1 LPVGEWEFLNADNM
15 CTQTGFKISCSR
27 QECQHSGQDLLDLQ
41 SATGS
46 ARGYLHEEKMADIE
60 TRAITDTATRWGIDE
75 KLVDEI
81 IQDYTEMIENFER
94 YINERYPN
102 ENMNVEPYI
111 TKEITKKAA
120 KDIADKYD
128 MDEEVVRMIIQDY
141 TEMIRDS
148 LEREMLEELD

>member
-1 LPVGEWEFLNADNM
+1 MNEHNALNED
-15 CTQTGFKISCSR
+15 
-27 QECQHSGQDLLDLQ
+27 
-41 SATGS
+41 
-46 ARGYLHEEKMADIE
+46 KMADIE
-60 TRAITDTATRWGIDE
+60 TRAITDTATRWCIDE

-102 ENMNVEPYI
+102 ENMNVQPYI

-120 KDIADKYD
+120 KDIADKHD

-141 TEMIRDS
+141 TDLIRDS
-148 LEREMLEELD
+148 LEGEMLKEPD

>member
-1 LPVGEWEFLNADNM
+1 MNEHNALNED
-15 CTQTGFKISCSR
+15 
-27 QECQHSGQDLLDLQ
+27 
-41 SATGS
+41 
-46 ARGYLHEEKMADIE
+46 KMADIE
-60 TRAITDTATRWGIDE
+60 TRAITDTATRWCIDE
-75 KLVDEI
+75 KLVNEI

-102 ENMNVEPYI
+102 ENMDTQPYVVM
-111 TKEITKKAA
+111 EITKKLTR
-120 KDIADKYD
+120 DIADKYS

>member
-1 LPVGEWEFLNADNM
+1 MNEHNALNED
-15 CTQTGFKISCSR
+15 
-27 QECQHSGQDLLDLQ
+27 E
-41 SATGS
+41 
-46 ARGYLHEEKMADIE
+46 MAEIE
-60 TRAITDTATRWGIDE
+60 TRAITDTATRWRIDE

-94 YINERYPN
+94 HINERYPN
-102 ENMNVEPYI
+102 ENMNVQPYI

-120 KDIADKYD
+120 RDIADKYD

-141 TEMIRDS
+141 AEMIRDS